1 MQTRSAARSL
11 LRGLPQRSRSL
22 WLLRDP
28 NHHFR
33 RRRQSIAKTA
43 RSLEIGRRPRAPPRD
58 GWNRSRVG
66 WPLGPCAR
74 GRPDLPLAMTT
85 MTARLLSEPGWRLV
99 LRDRVLRPNP
109 SQLGSSRAPGRAR
122 GRQAAA
128 PSSRSTRWHSSTDL
142 GHPSRWLG
150 SGRSAQASRI
160 GQGACLRLAIPRQGF
175 PQRPG
180 SNRQSAPAQSSS
192 RDRKPGVGPP
202 VRAPPILDRRPAR
215 SRTFA
220 RGRKAAPTQRPGEG
234 QPAPRRQ
241 ALPEP
246 RLQSRPRIPVL
257 RQPRE
262 RWRAGPQRRPRARQR
277 AARNRRPRLRRTAGR
292 QRRPRA
298 HRGVKGG
305 QRRPGRLERGR
316 SGGRAGGG

>member
-1 MQTRSAARSL
+1 
-11 LRGLPQRSRSL
+11 
-22 WLLRDP
+22 
-28 NHHFR
+28 
-33 RRRQSIAKTA
+33 
-43 RSLEIGRRPRAPPRD
+43 
-58 GWNRSRVG
+58 
-66 WPLGPCAR
+66 
-74 GRPDLPLAMTT
+74 MTT

-109 SQLGSSRAPGRAR
+109 SQLGSSRAR

-128 PSSRSTRWHSSTDL
+128 PNSRSTRWHSSTDL
-142 GHPSRWLG
+142 GHPSRWLR
-150 SGRSAQASRI
+150 SGRSAQ
-160 GQGACLRLAIPRQGF
+160 RQGF

-305 QRRPGRLERGR
+305 QRWPGRLEWGR
-316 SGGRAGGG
+316 SGGRAGGGGRGLGRGCRCSRRPMGRGPREPRRRPGRNGDRAGRRRR